1 MLCSDILSPIIL
13 CCQELPPPQRLSCSK
28 ATTPGTCEPGLISQ
42 GWGMLPRGE
51 AWGGRVCLGPAG
63 TRILTQNQPAVA
75 REKTISGGPLPCSSI
90 RKGVP
95 LMEGRTGG
103 SSSGEDGTEGST
115 GCPQLRP
122 VTRTPAPGV

>member
-42 GWGMLPRGE
+42 GWGMLPGGE
-51 AWGGRVCLGPAG
+51 DWGGRVCLGPAG
-63 TRILTQNQPAVA
+63 TRILTQNQPAAA
-75 REKTISGGPLPCSSI
+75 REKTISWGPLPCSSI

-95 LMEGRTGG
+95 FTDGRTGG
-103 SSSGEDGTEGST
+103 SSQWGDRTEGSA
-115 GCPQLRP
+115 GLRPLRP
-122 VTRTPAPGV
+122 VAHAPAARV